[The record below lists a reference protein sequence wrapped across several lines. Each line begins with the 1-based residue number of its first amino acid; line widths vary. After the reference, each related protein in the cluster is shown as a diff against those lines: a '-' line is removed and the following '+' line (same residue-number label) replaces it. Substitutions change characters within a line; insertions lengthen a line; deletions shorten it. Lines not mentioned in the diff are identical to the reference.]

1 MATSGTITYTMPTV
15 DVVTKAFSKLGVK
28 IGEQELEP
36 HEFQDGIDSLNLLIK
51 NWAAQGLH
59 LWTKD
64 EAVLFL
70 DAGKSDYLVG
80 ATGDEACQL
89 DDFIG
94 TTTLLAKVSTD
105 TVFQLVTTA
114 GMVAG
119 DSVGIELDNN
129 TRHWTTILT
138 VDSSIQITLAAGI
151 PSASKLGS
159 TAFTFTTLVS
169 RPQRILS
176 FRRKTF
182 ANDNEI
188 PVITWSREEYF
199 NQINKSSKGTVVNAY
214 YSPQLNNGRVYVWQ
228 TANSVNDF
236 IRYTFE
242 RQLEDVTTD
251 TDNLD
256 FPQEWLLPIIYNLA
270 DILADDYDVTPA
282 KMQKINAKA
291 ASLLDDILGWDEE
304 ITSLFIQPDFN

>member
-1 MATSGTITYTMPTV
+1 MALKP
-15 DVVTKAFSKLGVK
+15 FS
-28 IGEQELEP
+28 
-36 HEFQDGIDSLNLLIK
+36 
-51 NWAAQGLH
+51 
-59 LWTKD
+59 
-64 EAVLFL
+64 
-70 DAGKSDYLVG
+70 
-80 ATGDEACQL
+80 
-89 DDFIG
+89 
-94 TTTLLAKVSTD
+94 
-105 TVFQLVTTA
+105 
-114 GMVAG
+114 
-119 DSVGIELDNN
+119 
-129 TRHWTTILT
+129 
-138 VDSSIQITLAAGI
+138 
-151 PSASKLGS
+151 
-159 TAFTFTTLVS
+159 FTTLVS

-182 ANDNEI
+182 VNDNEI

-270 DILADDYDVTPA
+270 DDYDVTPA

-304 ITSLFIQPDFN
+304 MTSLFIQPDFN

>member
-15 DVVTKAFSKLGVK
+15 DIVTKAFSKLGVK

-59 LWTKD
+59 LWAKD

-94 TTTLLAKVSTD
+94 TTTILDKVSTD
-105 TVFQLVTTA
+105 TVFQLVDTA

-138 VDSSIQITLAAGI
+138 VDSSIQITLTAGI
-151 PSASKLGS
+151 PSASKSGS

-169 RPQRILS
+169 SPQRILS

-256 FPQEWLLPIIYNLA
+256 FP
-270 DILADDYDVTPA
+270 
-282 KMQKINAKA
+282 K
-291 ASLLDDILGWDEE
+291 
-304 ITSLFIQPDFN
+304 